1 MQILITITHILK
13 VNLVSIFKMYR
24 VLKLKTLKM
33 TDRDT
38 KTIQVLNVHQNIKT

>member
-1 MQILITITHILK
+1 MQILITITHIKK
-13 VNLVSIFKMYR
+13 VHLVSIFKRYR

-38 KTIQVLNVHQNIKT
+38 KPIQVLNVHQNIKT